1 MQEFIL
7 SDRFRLELHWK
18 STTYERDGVCKL
30 TDVYFSG
37 PALIEA
43 DKINDN
49 DSIMLDFF
57 QQYFILVENTY
68 VAKFS
73 WREVV
78 YNKNGTITL
87 KNACI
92 THDTQ
97 LNKVPKL
104 LDADYLIIDTMN
116 HETETHRF
124 NPLYKTYVVNTDT
137 QLYKFGGK

>member
-1 MQEFIL
+1 MQEFIF
-7 SDRFRLELHWK
+7 SDRFRLELHWN
-18 STTYERDGVCKL
+18 TVAYERDGVCKL
-30 TDVYFSG
+30 IGAYFSG
-37 PALIEA
+37 PALSEA

-57 QQYFILVENTY
+57 KQYLILVENTY
-68 VAKFS
+68 VAKLS

-92 THDTQ
+92 IHDTQ
-97 LNKVPKL
+97 INKVPKL
-104 LDADYLIIDTMN
+104 LGTDYLIVDTAN
-116 HETETHRF
+116 HETENHQF
-124 NPLYKTYVVNTDT
+124 NLLYKTYVVNTDT

>member
-1 MQEFIL
+1 MQEFIF

-18 STTYERDGVCKL
+18 STIYEQDGICKL
-30 TDVYFSG
+30 SGGYFSG

-43 DKINDN
+43 DRIKDNDN
-49 DSIMLDFF
+49 IMLDFF
-57 QQYFILVENTY
+57 QQYLVLVDNVY

-73 WREVV
+73 WGQVI
-78 YNKNGTITL
+78 YNKDGIITL
-87 KNACI
+87 KDALI
-92 THDTQ
+92 THNTE

-104 LDADYLIIDTMN
+104 LDADFLIVDTEN
-116 HETETHRF
+116 HETEKHPF